1 MPMYPSEEGGR
12 YDAAMR
18 QCRAME
24 RRIAALRGELLML
37 AGGERDRRRVDRAL
51 SALREQMRR
60 AEALVDDFDAPRAA

>member
-1 MPMYPSEEGGR
+1 MAMHAIEVIGR

-60 AEALVDDFDAPRAA
+60 AEALVDDYDAPRAA